1 MTYTRTINTSCIVK
15 VVGEVVKD
23 IKELIQEVQTGGEQ
37 KLYSQF
43 WWQL

>member
-1 MTYTRTINTSCIVK
+1 MTYTRTITISCIVK

-43 WWQL
+43 W